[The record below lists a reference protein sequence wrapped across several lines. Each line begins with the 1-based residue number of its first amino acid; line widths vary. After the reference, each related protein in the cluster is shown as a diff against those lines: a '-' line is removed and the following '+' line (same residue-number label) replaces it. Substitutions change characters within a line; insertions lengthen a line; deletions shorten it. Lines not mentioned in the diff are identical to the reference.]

1 MRRSVLQIRTPEG
14 IVFSQDLAGPTARFL
29 AWLIDLLIVVALIYA
44 ANIAV
49 GVLGWLSPELAQA
62 LSLVAVFA
70 LNTGYKI
77 LAEWF
82 WRGQTV
88 GKRVMRLRVMDAEGM
103 RLQFSQVVLRNLLR
117 FADLLPIAYL
127 VGGVA
132 MLINSRA
139 QRLGDLAAGTVV
151 VRIPKIRE
159 PDIDQLFSGKFNSL
173 RHHPHLVARLR
184 QQISSEEAS
193 LAFRALMR
201 REEFEP
207 GERVRLFADLAE
219 HFRHRVK
226 FPAEALDGITD
237 EQYVRNLVDV
247 LYRTQQPVAE
257 CRPTL

>member
-44 ANIAV
+44 ANIVV

-173 RHHPHLVARLR
+173 RHHPRLVARLR
-184 QQISSEEAS
+184 QQSSSEEAS
-193 LAFRALMR
+193 MAFRALMR

-207 GERVRLFADLAE
+207 GEVEF
-219 HFRHRVK
+219 F
-226 FPAEALDGITD
+226 F
-237 EQYVRNLVDV
+237 
-247 LYRTQQPVAE
+247 
-257 CRPTL
+257 